1 LTLVVVFALFR
12 WFYLV
17 CYVAVTVRSGPSVV
31 GTTVVAVV
39 VLAAVVLGGGLAWS
53 AWSSDGTAPRE
64 RPPGNPRQAG
74 RAGGTGGA
82 TTTTAPAPLG
92 PPSQADLDGFEV
104 GLQPVI
110 EIEHPTAI
118 VEQPGTG
125 DLYVTSVAGRIM
137 RIPADGGDSEMVA
150 DISDRISTRGESGL
164 LDIAFDATGDL
175 LYVSL
180 VEDNGDVALW
190 EVPVVDGELAIDTP
204 RPLLAVPSPSDVH
217 NAGDIEVDADGL
229 LWFSIGDGGPSQG
242 RSTRAQDLTS
252 LRGKILRID
261 PLPTADAAY
270 QIPPGNPF
278 AGRADA
284 RPEIWVYGLRN
295 PWRFDLDEV
304 TGDLWIGDVG
314 RNAAEEV
321 NHLPGPLAGAGV
333 NLGWPHAEG
342 TDVRS
347 SAPPDLV
354 GPVIAY
360 PHDGRCGVTAGGVYR
375 GEDIPALAGAFLYSD
390 LCDGRVRAVSVSGGQ
405 VTAERAF
412 DAEAGY
418 PVSFGTDLAGEMY
431 ICSFDANAVYR
442 IVPA

>member
-1 LTLVVVFALFR
+1 VVGRLV
-12 WFYLV
+12 
-17 CYVAVTVRSGPSVV
+17 PSVL
-31 GTTVVAVV
+31 GTTVVALVMLATVV
-39 VLAAVVLGGGLAWS
+39 VGGRLVWS
-53 AWSSDGTAPRE
+53 AFGPD
-64 RPPGNPRQAG
+64 RPPGKRSSVDPAPADPAAG
-74 RAGGTGGA
+74 AP
-82 TTTTAPAPLG
+82 TTTAPPRLG
-92 PPSQADLDGFEV
+92 PPSQADLDGIE
-104 GLQPVI
+104 LSLEPVV
-110 EIEHPTAI
+110 ELEHPTAI
-118 VEQPGTG
+118 VERPGTG
-125 DLYVTSVAGRIM
+125 DLYVSSVAGRIVLV
-137 RIPADGGDSEMVA
+137 PAGGGDPETVA
-150 DISDRISTRGESGL
+150 DISDRVSTRGESGL
-164 LDIAFDATGDL
+164 LDIAFDDTGDL

-190 EVPVVDGELAIDTP
+190 EVAMVDGEVAIDTP
-204 RPLLAVPSPSDVH
+204 RPLLTVPSPGDVH
-217 NAGDIEVDADGL
+217 NAGDIEIDADGL
-229 LWFSIGDGGPSQG
+229 LWISIGDGGPSQG
-242 RSTRAQDLTS
+242 RSTRAQDLTT

-261 PLPTADAAY
+261 PRSTAEAAY

-284 RPEIWVYGLRN
+284 RPEIWAYGLRN

-342 TDVRS
+342 TNTRS

-354 GPVIAY
+354 APLIAY

-375 GEDIPALAGAFLYSD
+375 GDDIPALTGAFLYSD
-390 LCDGRVRAVSVSGGQ
+390 LCDGLVRAVSVAGGQ
-405 VTAERAF
+405 VTAERTF
-412 DAEAGY
+412 GPVAGY

-442 IVPA
+442 IVPT